1 MGGQSS
7 CCGGIIGHPS
17 SSSGYGGK
25 QVNGPSSSIDGVASG
40 STGSSGMGVVRCS
53 SACGCGVLHH
63 AMGMFFSAGVWC
75 QSPCVAAPLFA
86 PLRQSVFEQAKA
98 DHPEKGDNE
107 GGDAC
112 EGHLSPEAAGE
123 CAILKVGVGVKG
135 DSGHDA
141 RAQNAGQVAIGSFH
155 ALVGDLVAHDAH
167 QVHQ

>member
-1 MGGQSS
+1 MAALRLLTVSRAGRRGAA
-7 CCGGIIGHPS
+7 
-17 SSSGYGGK
+17 Y
-25 QVNGPSSSIDGVASG
+25 
-40 STGSSGMGVVRCS
+40 
-53 SACGCGVLHH
+53 H

-123 CAILKVGVGVKG
+123 CAILKDGVGVKG
-135 DSGHDA
+135 DQGHDT
-141 RAQNAGQVAIGSFH
+141 RATHWGQGAIGRLH
-155 ALVGDLVAHDAH
+155 TLVGEIVAT
-167 QVHQ
+167 